1 MLLEELFLEIAGVN
15 YHISTR
21 PGREKTPYD
30 WAASKKLASDM
41 RDRVQAQIDNVDMS
55 PELRARIDKARADGD
70 PELAKKIEDNYYD
83 GEIGISGI
91 SPHER
96 DIMMQTGMQQ
106 YYADRAELAAMTPE
120 EKEAEIARINAEN
133 QKKQEAK
140 EAEKKKKAE
149 AKRKKKAEA
158 ERKRCENP
166 NALLCP

>member
-21 PGREKTPYD
+21 PGREKTSYD

-41 RDRVQAQIDNVDMS
+41 RDRVEQKKAEVDMS
-55 PELRARIDKARADGD
+55 PELRARIDAARAAGD
-70 PELAKKIEDNYYD
+70 PELAKKIEDNYYH

-96 DIMMQTGMQQ
+96 DVMMQTGMQQ
-106 YYADRAELAAMTPE
+106 YQADRADWAAKTPQE
-120 EKEAEIARINAEN
+120 KDKAIAQMKADQAKKKEAEA
-133 QKKQEAK
+133 
-140 EAEKKKKAE
+140 AEKQKQAEAE
-149 AKRKKKAEA
+149 AKAKAEA